1 MSKMDALRALREA
14 RYEEEAARGRP
25 SGEAPTRTRTQR
37 MAASR
42 PARATEAEPSA
53 GTPAPE
59 AGLCGHKSMNG
70 RTCTRESGHTA
81 KSHRYS

>member
-14 RYEEEAARGRP
+14 RYEEEAARGRR
-25 SGEAPTRTRTQR
+25 SGEAPTRTQR

-42 PARATEAEPSA
+42 PARVSEPEPSA
-53 GTPAPE
+53 AAPAPE

>member
-14 RYEEEAARGRP
+14 RYEEEAKRGRQA
-25 SGEAPTRTRTQR
+25 GETPKRAQR
-37 MAASR
+37 AAAVR
-42 PARATEAEPSA
+42 PAEAKPSTVDA
-53 GTPAPE
+53 PPADS
-59 AGLCGHKSMNG
+59 GLCGHKSMNG